1 MIPLITLGLAA
12 ACSLLLIPLI
22 RQFSLRS
29 GYITQPRDD
38 RWHKKPTATLGGVGI
53 FAAFILSLGISSIF
67 SGEWDTVHWGIII
80 GASSIFLLGLID
92 DLRTLPP
99 AGKLVGQ
106 IIVATLVII
115 FGYTTDFFTPRIE
128 NESLAR
134 ILNILLTYLW
144 IVGIT
149 NAINLL
155 NNMNGLAG
163 GISFIATGFL
173 SYFFWMSGD
182 QDLVFISLAL
192 AGSVLGFLVYNKPPA
207 SIFMGD
213 SGSMFL
219 GFTLAVLAISR
230 QPQASNIFAVLGVP
244 TILFLLPILDI
255 ALVTFTRLLRGES
268 IFKGGRDHTSHRL
281 IQFGLS
287 ERSTLIFLFSVA
299 LVSGVMAAMLESI
312 KYWFSLILVPILIIS
327 FALVTAYLGGM
338 KVLETSKD
346 VNREK
351 PITRIVLDLTFRRR
365 LLEIFLDFALISVTY
380 YLAILTYYGFFM
392 DEVRM
397 EVVLKTLPIVLVG
410 TYIPFFVFGVYRG
423 VWRYIDFNDFLRF
436 IKASIGSLVIVATS
450 FLILNA
456 LNFYLFPAGFS
467 PIIIFLY
474 ALFLF
479 LGLAATRSTFRI
491 LNIFTFQQHDKSEER
506 VLIYGASDTGEMALR
521 WILMDPQIHY
531 QPIGIIDN
539 DPLMKG
545 RQIHGVEVVGGIE
558 ELDRLIIENQ
568 ICGVII
574 ASKDRTSDIQA
585 MISDICRQR
594 GCWLRSLRL
603 ELELME

>member
-1 MIPLITLGLAA
+1 MIPLITFGLAA
-12 ACSLLLIPLI
+12 VLSLFFIPLI
-22 RQFSLRS
+22 RQFSRRS
-29 GYITQPRDD
+29 GLISQPRDD
-38 RWHKKPTATLGGVGI
+38 RWHKKPTATLGGIGI
-53 FAAFILSLGISSIF
+53 FAAFMLSLGISSIF
-67 SGEWDTVHWGIII
+67 SGERSTVHWGIII
-80 GASSIFLLGLID
+80 GTSSIFLLGLID
-92 DLRTLPP
+92 DLWRLPP

-115 FGYTTDFFTPRIE
+115 FGYTTDFLTPRIE

-155 NNMNGLAG
+155 DNMDGLAG
-163 GISFIATGFL
+163 GISLITTAIL
-173 SYFFWMSGD
+173 SYFFWKSGD
-182 QDLVFISLAL
+182 QDLLYISSAL

-230 QPQASNIFAVLGVP
+230 QPQASNVFAVLGVP

-255 ALVTFTRLLRGES
+255 ALVTFSRLLRGES

-287 ERSTLIFLFSVA
+287 ERSTLIFLISVA
-299 LVSGVMAAMLESI
+299 LVSGVIAALLESI
-312 KYWFSLILVPILIIS
+312 EYWFSLILVPILIIS

-338 KVLETSKD
+338 KVLEASTD

-351 PITRIVLDLTFRRR
+351 PITRFVLDLTFRRR
-365 LLEIFLDFALISVTY
+365 LLEIFLDFALISMTY
-380 YLAILTYYGFFM
+380 YLAFLTYYGFLM
-392 DEVRM
+392 NEVRL
-397 EVVLKTLPIVLVG
+397 EVVLRTLPVVLVG
-410 TYIPFFVFGVYRG
+410 TYISFFVFGIYRG
-423 VWRYIDFNDFLRF
+423 VWRYIDFDDFLRF
-436 IKASIGSLVIVATS
+436 IKASIGSLVIVATP
-450 FLILNA
+450 FFILNA
-456 LNFYLFPAGFS
+456 INSYLLPAGFS
-467 PIIIFLY
+467 PIIILLY

-479 LGLAATRSTFRI
+479 LGLAASRSTFRI
-491 LNIFTFQQHDKSEER
+491 LNIFTNQQRNKPKER
-506 VLIYGASDTGEMALR
+506 VLIYGARDPGEMALR
-521 WILMDPQIHY
+521 WILMDPQIYY
-531 QPIGIIDN
+531 QPVGIIDN

-558 ELDRLIIENQ
+558 ELDKLIIENQ

-574 ASKDRTSDIQA
+574 ASKDHTSDVPA

-603 ELELME
+603 EFELLE